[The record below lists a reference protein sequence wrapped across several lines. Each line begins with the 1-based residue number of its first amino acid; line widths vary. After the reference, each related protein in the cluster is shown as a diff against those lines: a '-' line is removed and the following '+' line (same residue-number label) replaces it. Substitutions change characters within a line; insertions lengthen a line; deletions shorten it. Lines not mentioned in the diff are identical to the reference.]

1 MFEAGDWDE
10 AGEDQPQLS
19 ALSWALAQSQP
30 KQGNSVEK
38 TSSKKKKKYKKEFKE
53 NEVEKPQQ
61 IQNVAKRLV
70 KSVEKEL
77 DKVVNSPTATR
88 NLLDDNDDSDDNDDD
103 GDGRK
108 SKKKKRKLVE
118 KVKTTT
124 EIIADAGKKIGR
136 SLSDSSLKDP
146 GYLLKLGEK
155 FSSTD
160 AFLRFVG
167 LPGKSKKGLKRQRQG
182 SEINSDETSSSPK
195 EELTVN
201 EGLTSENEKEND
213 VPDPPPRKKRKGNS
227 LDLAKVREIL
237 SKEETKSPSGKTSS
251 SAKTIHKTLAE
262 EARNKLTASRFRYL
276 NEQLYTQPSNAA
288 VKLFNS
294 DSTLFSAYHQVS
306 STFYYRIDLKFSLI
320 ISHQGYQH
328 QAKQWP
334 LDPLNVIIT
343 DLLRQDSKSVIADLG
358 CGEARLSRSVPNPV
372 HSFDLVAVNEDVTV
386 ADIAHL
392 PLEDAS
398 VDIVVFC
405 LSLMGTNIRDFVFE
419 ASRILKIGGSLKV
432 AELESRFHGEDMSV
446 DKFIQDVEKFG
457 FQISWKDL
465 KKDFFYFINFK
476 KVTDVKKK
484 KKLPEL
490 SLKACIYKKR

>member
-10 AGEDQPQLS
+10 AEDQPQLS

-38 TSSKKKKKYKKEFKE
+38 TSSKKKKKSKKEFKE

-294 DSTLFSAYHQVS
+294 DSTLFSAYHQ
-306 STFYYRIDLKFSLI
+306 
-320 ISHQGYQH
+320 GYQH